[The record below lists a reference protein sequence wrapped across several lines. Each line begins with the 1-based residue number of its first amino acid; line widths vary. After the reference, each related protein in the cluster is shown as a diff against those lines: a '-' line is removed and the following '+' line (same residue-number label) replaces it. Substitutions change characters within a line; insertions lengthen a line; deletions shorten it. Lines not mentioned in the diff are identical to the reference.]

1 MILHSA
7 DTLSKKIEEAIQ
19 NISFDLKPA
28 SLFEPISYSLSVG
41 GKRVRP
47 LLALLATD
55 MFGKEVD
62 QSLKPAIGIEIFHN
76 FTLLHDDL
84 MDNSD
89 MRRGMPA
96 VHKKWDTNTAILSGD
111 AMLIE
116 SYKYVSSVPPA
127 VLPEILDL
135 FSKTAMEVCQGQQL
149 DMDFEKRTDV
159 TESEYLEMIVLKTA
173 VLLACSLKMGALLAG
188 ASPRDAE
195 LLYTFGINIGLAFQ
209 LKDDLLDVYGDV
221 KTFGKNIGGD
231 IVSNKKTYLL
241 IKALKT
247 SGERQRTEL
256 LKWITAEKFDKSEK
270 IESVKNIY
278 NDLNLKSISENLIEK
293 YYLAALDSL
302 SLVHVADERKKEL
315 ISWSENLMYRE
326 K

>member
-1 MILHSA
+1 MNLHSA
-7 DTLSKKIEEAIQ
+7 DTLSRKIEEAIRK
-19 NISFDLKPA
+19 IPFDMKPVT
-28 SLFEPISYSLSVG
+28 LYEPIRYALSVG
-41 GKRVRP
+41 GKRIRP
-47 LLALLATD
+47 MLVLLATD
-55 MFGKEVD
+55 MFGQEIEV
-62 QSLKPAIGIEIFHN
+62 SVKPAIGIEIFHN

-89 MRRGMPA
+89 MRRGMPT
-96 VHKKWDTNTAILSGD
+96 VHKKWDASTAILSGD

-116 SYKYVSSVPPA
+116 SYKYVASVPPA
-127 VLPEILDL
+127 VLPEIMSL

-159 TESEYLEMIVLKTA
+159 SESEYLEMIVLKTA

-209 LKDDLLDVYGDV
+209 LKDDLLDVYGDA

-247 SGERQRTEL
+247 AGDGQRTEL
-256 LKWITAEKFDKSEK
+256 LKWISAEKFDKNEK

-293 YYLAALDSL
+293 YYLAALDCL
-302 SLVHVADERKKEL
+302 SFVHVADERKKEL
-315 ISWSENLMYRE
+315 ISLSENLMYRD

>member
-1 MILHSA
+1 MMLHSA
-7 DTLSKKIEEAIQ
+7 DTLSRKIEEAIRK
-19 NISFDLKPA
+19 IPFDMKPVT
-28 SLFEPISYSLSVG
+28 LYEPIRYALSVG
-41 GKRVRP
+41 GKRIRP
-47 LLALLATD
+47 MLVLLATD
-55 MFGKEVD
+55 MFGQEIEV
-62 QSLKPAIGIEIFHN
+62 SVKPAIGIEIFHN

-89 MRRGMPA
+89 MRRGMPT
-96 VHKKWDTNTAILSGD
+96 VHKKWDASTAILSGD

-116 SYKYVSSVPPA
+116 SYKYVASVPPA
-127 VLPEILDL
+127 VLPEIMSL

-159 TESEYLEMIVLKTA
+159 SESEYLEMIMLKTA
-173 VLLACSLKMGALLAG
+173 VLLACSLKVGALLAG
-188 ASPRDAE
+188 ASPHDAE
-195 LLYTFGINIGLAFQ
+195 LLYNFGINIGLAFQ
-209 LKDDLLDVYGDV
+209 LKDDLLDVYGDA

-247 SGERQRTEL
+247 AGDGQRTEL
-256 LKWITAEKFDKSEK
+256 LKWISAEKFDKNEK

-315 ISWSENLMYRE
+315 ISLSENLMYRE

>member
-19 NISFDLKPA
+19 SISFDLKPA
-28 SLFEPISYSLSVG
+28 SLFEPISYTLSVG

-62 QSLKPAIGIEIFHN
+62 LSLKPAIGIEIFHN

-116 SYKYVSSVPPA
+116 SYKYVSSV
-127 VLPEILDL
+127 
-135 FSKTAMEVCQGQQL
+135 
-149 DMDFEKRTDV
+149 
-159 TESEYLEMIVLKTA
+159 
-173 VLLACSLKMGALLAG
+173 
-188 ASPRDAE
+188 
-195 LLYTFGINIGLAFQ
+195 
-209 LKDDLLDVYGDV
+209 
-221 KTFGKNIGGD
+221 
-231 IVSNKKTYLL
+231 
-241 IKALKT
+241 
-247 SGERQRTEL
+247 
-256 LKWITAEKFDKSEK
+256 
-270 IESVKNIY
+270 
-278 NDLNLKSISENLIEK
+278 
-293 YYLAALDSL
+293 
-302 SLVHVADERKKEL
+302 
-315 ISWSENLMYRE
+315 
-326 K
+326 